1 MASLKDLLLYI
12 NDLNQAI
19 KFGKVHN
26 FTDDTNLSWLNNS
39 VKKLNKLVNADLYHL
54 ANWLNANK
62 TSLNVKKTGM
72 TIFRSKQKKFKD
84 YLKIKLWGKRLY
96 PNESG
101 KYLVVKID
109 TNLSWQYHINDL
121 FIKLNKD
128 NALLFKTRKY
138 VSLKIL
144 RFIYFAIFHSYLSFA
159 ILSGM
164 RIAALFNE
172 L

>member
-1 MASLKDLLLYI
+1 
-12 NDLNQAI
+12 
-19 KFGKVHN
+19 
-26 FTDDTNLSWLNNS
+26 
-39 VKKLNKLVNADLYHL
+39 
-54 ANWLNANK
+54 
-62 TSLNVKKTGM
+62 M